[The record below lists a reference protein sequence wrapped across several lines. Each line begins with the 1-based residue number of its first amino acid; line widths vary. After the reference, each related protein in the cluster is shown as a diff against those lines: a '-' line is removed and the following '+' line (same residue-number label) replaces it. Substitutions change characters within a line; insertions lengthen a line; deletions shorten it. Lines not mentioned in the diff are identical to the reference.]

1 MNAGEK
7 GKKKV
12 RRGKAAIKRIFIG
25 KLREEM
31 GATH

>member
-1 MNAGEK
+1 MNAEEQ
-7 GKKKV
+7 KK
-12 RRGKAAIKRIFIG
+12 RRGKAAVKRNFIG